1 MPFSP
6 PLFYRRSTILLIG
19 LVLAGGLVGCRASD
33 GPTRVGYV
41 LSAKTPSPVDTANL
55 SWLASTNGLQTDTLR
70 ASNLSSAR
78 LEGIDVV
85 WVHAAN
91 SSAYGRLT
99 ANGQLRP
106 LRRAFEDGMR
116 VLATNHAARLP
127 YDLGIESNAPSRRVR
142 SVQNRE
148 HNDKKGLQSF
158 RGHPLFTRG
167 LLGGDQLWDATQ
179 DHRLSLVGYFGTATP
194 DSGRVLAVER
204 ARTAVRRQNKL
215 AIEHT
220 SEAGGRMLSVGAFV
234 YLNRPNNLR
243 VKLEQFLKN
252 AVHYLDGTLDGAP
265 STYWRYHENL
275 PRRFTG
281 PQSPP
286 IEPSPDRA
294 LTDRPRT
301 DLAWHRSAPS
311 DEFFDVAGRRAII
324 MGTENG
330 GLREVWTHPFKLLYN
345 YETGVVRGDSVAWL
359 DELPVEITA
368 RPEAFVRHYDLG
380 PDSLRQVI
388 YPGLQASGGVV
399 HYRSTATDPVRLVIR
414 FQTNFNYMW
423 PYPKNSLGNL
433 YYRHDEG
440 LNALR
445 VRDTTGTFYAFMGG
459 DIAPEAQ
466 LSGAY
471 SSVRWTPEGLEGAPA
486 DTNLVTHAATYRL
499 DDENNHTLVYG
510 VAGSNEGEDAVE
522 ADYRRLVGAPR
533 EVYADVVQ
541 HYETLLDQSATIV
554 SPDSTFN
561 RLYRW
566 ALVGSDRFGIATP
579 HLGRGLMAGYGFS
592 NPQGGAWASGTPGYG
607 WYFGR
612 DAVWSGLAVN
622 AYGDTDLVRDQLQLL
637 QENQDLRGKIYHALN
652 TAGPGVKQFNAADS
666 TPLYVL
672 LMADYIRTSGNR
684 AFLRESWPHVK
695 RAMDFLRSTDTD
707 GDGLIENTNVGHG
720 WIELGELNEAH
731 STFYLSS
738 LWWKALTDA
747 AYLAGLT
754 GRDSLRRS
762 YRQQADRVYETLN
775 TDFWNPDQQFFA
787 QAKNRNGSFNDAVT
801 VMPAV
806 GMDVGAV
813 EPAKADP
820 VLDALA
826 SNRFS
831 SDWGVRIIDRTSSL
845 YDPSSYH
852 LGTVWPLFTGW
863 TALAEYKYGRPAQGY
878 RHVRNN
884 LYVKHHWAAGFI
896 EEVLNGN
903 RYEPNGFSPH
913 QAWSETNSLLPLLEG
928 MVGWTPVATEQRAR
942 LAPQFPAA
950 WDTVAVR
957 NLQVGDTH
965 LRLNMSRTDT
975 TTRYRVVRQ
984 QGPPVTVEF
993 APGLPAGTSVQAIR
1007 VSGKSVSRSDSTA
1020 QGVLAPPIRFEADQ
1034 QTDIVLDRTGG
1045 VAALAKQPSP
1055 SPGDRSQGYR
1065 VISTAVEGATARI
1078 TVEGRAGTTEPF
1090 RVRVFDQA
1098 VSSVEGG
1105 TLQSVADGIARINV
1119 PFAATDGRF
1128 ARKTLVLALDPR

>member
-1 MPFSP
+1 MIRSSRILALLIIFGLGGGAVAGCHSP
-6 PLFYRRSTILLIG
+6 P
-19 LVLAGGLVGCRASD
+19 
-33 GPTRVGYV
+33 GPAEVGYV
-41 LSAKTPSPVDTANL
+41 LSDDGATAADSANL
-55 SWLASTNGLQTDTLR
+55 SWIASTDGVQADTLA
-70 ASNLSSAR
+70 ASTLSRAR
-78 LEGIDVV
+78 LEAVDVI
-85 WVHAAN
+85 WVHAAD
-91 SSAYGRLT
+91 SSTYAELKV
-99 ANGQLRP
+99 AEQLRP
-106 LRRAFEDGMR
+106 LRRAFGDGAH

-127 YDLGIESNAPSRRVR
+127 HALGIEPNEPSRQVR
-142 SVQNRE
+142 SVRNRE

-158 RGHPLFTRG
+158 RGHPLLARG
-167 LLGGDQLWDATQ
+167 LLDGDQLWDATR
-179 DHRLSLVGYFGTATP
+179 DHQLSLVGYFGAATP

-234 YLNRPNNLR
+234 NLNRPNDLR
-243 VKLEQFLKN
+243 IKLEQFLKN
-252 AVHYLDGTLDGAP
+252 AVHYLNGTLTRSP
-265 STYWRYHENL
+265 KTYWRYHENT
-275 PRRFTG
+275 PQRFSG
-281 PQSPP
+281 ARSSP
-286 IEPSPDRA
+286 IDSSPDRA
-294 LTDRPRT
+294 LADRPQT
-301 DLAWHRSAPS
+301 ELAWHRSTPT

-324 MGTENG
+324 LGTENG
-330 GLREVWTHPFKLLYN
+330 GIREVWTHPFKLLYN
-345 YETGVVRGDSVAWL
+345 YETGVVRGDSVTWL
-359 DELPVEITA
+359 EELPVEITA

-380 PDSLRQVI
+380 ADSLRQII
-388 YPGLQASGGVV
+388 YPGLQSSGGGV
-399 HYRSTATDPVRLVIR
+399 HYQSTATDPVQLIIRLR
-414 FQTNFNYMW
+414 TNFNYMW
-423 PYPKNSLGNL
+423 PYPKNALGSLH
-433 YYRHDEG
+433 YRYDTG

-466 LSGAY
+466 LSGAFT
-471 SSVRWTPEGLEGAPA
+471 SIQWTPEGLKGTPA
-486 DTNLVTHAATYRL
+486 DTNLVAHAAMYRL

-510 VAGSNEGEDAVE
+510 FAGSNEGAEAVE
-522 ADYRRLVGAPR
+522 TDYRRLVGAPR
-533 EVYADVVQ
+533 DVYADVVQ
-541 HYETLLDQSATIV
+541 HYRTLLDNVAMIE

-561 RLYRW
+561 RLYHW
-566 ALVGSDRFGIATP
+566 AVAGSDRFGVATP

-612 DAVWSGLAVN
+612 DAVWSGLALN
-622 AYGDTDLVRDQLQLL
+622 AYGDTDLVRDQLRLL

-672 LMADYIRTSGNR
+672 LMADYIRTSGDQ

-695 RAMDFLRSTDTD
+695 QAMEFLRSTDTD

-738 LWWKALTDA
+738 LWWKALADA
-747 AYLAGLT
+747 AYLADRT

-762 YRQQADRVYETLN
+762 YRQQGDRVYETLN
-775 TDFWNPDQQFFA
+775 TDFWNADQQYFA
-787 QAKNRNGSFNDAVT
+787 QTKNRDGTFNDAVT

-806 GMDVGAV
+806 GMNVQAV
-813 EPAKADP
+813 EPAKAAP

-831 SDWGVRIIDRTSSL
+831 TDWGTRIIDRTSSL

-863 TALAEYKYGRPAQGY
+863 TALAEYRYGRPTQGY

-903 RYEPNGFSPH
+903 QYEPNGFSPH

-928 MVGWTPVATEQRAR
+928 MVGWAPMATKQQAR

-984 QGPPVTVEF
+984 EGPPVTVEF
-993 APGLPAGTSVQAIR
+993 APGLPAGTSVQTIR
-1007 VSGKSVSRSDSTA
+1007 VDGESRTRPDSTS
-1020 QGVLAPPIRFEADQ
+1020 QGLLASPLRFEPNQ
-1034 QTDIVLDRTGG
+1034 QTDIVLDHTGG

-1065 VISTAVEGATARI
+1065 VISTTVEGATARI

-1105 TLQSVADGIARINV
+1105 TLQSVFDGIARIDI
-1119 PFAATDGRF
+1119 PFAEVDDRF
-1128 ARKTLVLALDPR
+1128 ARKTLVLTLDPR